1 MDKIYGR
8 NPVSELIKS
17 GSEID
22 KIYVN
27 KELIDGSL
35 NALIKKAKDKR
46 IIISY
51 CTREKL
57 DEMCET
63 TKHQGIMALVP
74 QTEYAEVADI
84 LNLAREK
91 NEPPFVFVLDE
102 IEDPHN
108 LGAIIR
114 TANVCGAHGV
124 IIPKR
129 RSATVNGTVAKASA
143 GAVSST
149 LVARV
154 TNLKSAI
161 EELKENNVWVYGLE
175 ADGEKM
181 YYEHDLNG
189 GIAIVVGSEGYG
201 MGRIVRDSC
210 DFIVK
215 IPVLGTVNSL
225 NASVAAGVVAFE
237 AVRQRQIAKK

>member
-17 GSEID
+17 DKDID

-27 KELIDGSL
+27 KELMDGSL
-35 NALIKKAKDKR
+35 RSIIKMAQDRR
-46 IIISY
+46 IIVSY

-57 DEMCET
+57 DEVSET
-63 TKHQGIMALVP
+63 TKHQGIMAVIP
-74 QTEYAEVADI
+74 QTEYASVDDI
-84 LNLAREK
+84 LKLADEK
-91 NEPPFVFVLDE
+91 GEAPFIFILDE

-149 LVARV
+149 LIARV
-154 TNLKSAI
+154 NNIANTIADLK
-161 EELKENNVWVYGLE
+161 KKNVWVYGME
-175 ADGEKM
+175 ADGDKM
-181 YYEHDLNG
+181 YYEHDLKG
-189 GIAIVVGSEGYG
+189 SIAIVVGSEGFG
-201 MGRIVRDSC
+201 MSQLVRKSC

-215 IPVLGTVNSL
+215 IPVKGTVNSL
-225 NASVAAGVVAFE
+225 NASVATGVVAFE
-237 AVRQRQIAKK
+237 ALRQRLI

>member
-8 NPVSELIKS
+8 NPVNELIKS
-17 GSEID
+17 GSDID

-35 NALIKKAKDKR
+35 KEILRKAKDKK

-63 TKHQGIMALVP
+63 TKHQGIMAQIP
-74 QTEYAEVADI
+74 QTEYAEISDI

-91 NEPPFVFVLDE
+91 GEPPFVFVLDE

-129 RSATVNGTVAKASA
+129 RSATINGTVAKASA

-154 TNLKSAI
+154 TNLRSAI
-161 EELKENNVWVYGLE
+161 DELKENNIWVYGLE

-181 YYEHDLNG
+181 YYEHDLKG
-189 GIAIVVGSEGYG
+189 AVAIVVGSEGYG
-201 MGRIVRDSC
+201 MGRLTRELC

-215 IPVLGTVNSL
+215 IPVLGSVNSL
-225 NASVAAGVVAFE
+225 NASVATGVVAFE
-237 AVRQRQIAKK
+237 ALRQRLLQ

>member
-17 GSEID
+17 GSDID
-22 KIYVN
+22 KLYVN
-27 KELIDGSL
+27 KELMDGSL
-35 NALIKKAKDKR
+35 KAIIKKAKDNR
-46 IIISY
+46 IIVSY

-63 TKHQGIMALVP
+63 TKHQGIMAQVP
-74 QTEYAEVADI
+74 QTEYADISDI
-84 LNLAREK
+84 LKLAADRGEA
-91 NEPPFVFVLDE
+91 PFVFVLDE

-129 RSATVNGTVAKASA
+129 RSATVNATVAKASA

-161 EELKENNVWVYGLE
+161 EELKGNNIWVYGLE

-181 YYEHDLNG
+181 YYDHELTG
-189 GIAIVVGSEGYG
+189 AIAIVVGSEGYG
-201 MGRIVRDSC
+201 MSKIIREAC

-215 IPVLGTVNSL
+215 IPVLGAVNSL
-225 NASVAAGVVAFE
+225 NASVATGVVAFE
-237 AVRQRQIAKK
+237 AVRQRQKA

>member
-35 NALIKKAKDKR
+35 NALIKKAKDKK

-237 AVRQRQIAKK
+237 AVRQRQTAKK

>member
-8 NPVSELIKS
+8 NPVDELIKS
-17 GSEID
+17 GGEID

-35 NALIKKAKDKR
+35 KSILRKAKDKR
-46 IIISY
+46 IIVSY

-74 QTEYAEVADI
+74 QTEYVDIADI
-84 LNLAREK
+84 LEYAAKK
-91 NEPPFVFVLDE
+91 NEPPFIFILDE

-149 LVARV
+149 LIARV
-154 TNLKSAI
+154 NNITNAI
-161 EELKENNVWVYGLE
+161 NELKKNNVWVYGME
-175 ADGEKM
+175 ADGDKF
-181 YYEHDLNG
+181 YYEHDLKG
-189 GIAIVVGSEGYG
+189 SIAIVVGSEGFG
-201 MGRIVRDSC
+201 MSDLVRKSC
-210 DFIVK
+210 DFTVK
-215 IPVLGTVNSL
+215 IPVMGSVNSL
-225 NASVAAGVVAFE
+225 NASVATGVVAFE
-237 AVRQRQIAKK
+237 ALRQRLS

>member
-17 GSEID
+17 GSDID

-27 KELIDGSL
+27 KELTDGSL
-35 NALIKKAKDKR
+35 KEILRKAKDKR

-63 TKHQGIMALVP
+63 TKHQGIMAQVP
-74 QTEYAEVADI
+74 QAEYAQISDI
-84 LNLAREK
+84 LNLAKEK
-91 NEPPFVFVLDE
+91 GEAPFVFVLDE

-129 RSATVNGTVAKASA
+129 RSATVNSTVAKASA
-143 GAVSST
+143 GAVAST

-154 TNLKSAI
+154 TNLRAAI
-161 EELKENNVWVYGLE
+161 DELKENNIWVYGLE

-189 GIAIVVGSEGYG
+189 AIAIVVGSEGFG
-201 MGRIVRDSC
+201 MGRLTRELC

-225 NASVAAGVVAFE
+225 NASVATGVVAFE
-237 AVRQRQIAKK
+237 AVRQRMTSK

>member
-8 NPVSELIKS
+8 NPVSELIKT
-17 GSEID
+17 GGEID

-27 KELIDGSL
+27 KELMDGSL
-35 NALIKKAKDKR
+35 RSIVKMAQERR

-57 DEMCET
+57 DEMSET
-63 TKHQGIMALVP
+63 TKHQGIMALIP
-74 QTEYAEVADI
+74 QTEYASVEDI
-84 LNLAREK
+84 LELAKEK
-91 NEPPFVFVLDE
+91 NEAPFIFILDE

-149 LVARV
+149 LIARV
-154 TNLKSAI
+154 NNISNTIS
-161 EELKENNVWVYGLE
+161 ELKKKNVWVYGME
-175 ADGEKM
+175 ADGDRM
-181 YYEHDLNG
+181 YYEHDLTG
-189 GIAIVVGSEGYG
+189 SIAIVVGSEGFG
-201 MGRIVRDSC
+201 MSQLVRKSC
-210 DFIVK
+210 DFTVK
-215 IPVLGTVNSL
+215 IPVKGTVNSL
-225 NASVAAGVVAFE
+225 NASVATGVVAFE
-237 AVRQRQIAKK
+237 ALRQRLLK

>member
-17 GSEID
+17 EKDID

-27 KELIDGSL
+27 KELMDGSL
-35 NALIKKAKDKR
+35 RSIIKMAQDRK
-46 IIISY
+46 IIVSY

-57 DEMCET
+57 DEMSET
-63 TKHQGIMALVP
+63 TKHQGIMAVIP
-74 QTEYAEVADI
+74 QTEYASVEDI
-84 LNLAREK
+84 LKLADEK
-91 NEPPFVFVLDE
+91 GEAPFIFILDE

-154 TNLKSAI
+154 NNISATI
-161 EELKENNVWVYGLE
+161 EELKKKNVWVYGME
-175 ADGEKM
+175 ADGDKM
-181 YYEHDLNG
+181 YYEHDLKG
-189 GIAIVVGSEGYG
+189 SIAIVVGSEGFG
-201 MGRIVRDSC
+201 MSRLVRKSC

-215 IPVLGTVNSL
+215 IPVKGTVNSL

-237 AVRQRQIAKK
+237 ALRQRLI